1 METRSQKPERS
12 ANDVVVRQARRDE
25 AASLAEV
32 FDKVTMD
39 ADLKIATERGPDF
52 FALYDMEHD
61 PAEQHVL
68 AIERA
73 GRVEGVASFLGREA
87 WLDGRRVRTAY
98 MTDLRFTSAI
108 RGGSVLGSGFGRQ
121 FARAGEQLGV
131 DLFHTLVF
139 DGNPAAKKALVDRD
153 ARYPDKPLYRP
164 LRSFV
169 VTSVLLAHPRPIRK
183 TPYVVTRGTAKDVDE
198 LLAFLEA
205 DQRTRPFGDV
215 LHEGRFTRRLERW
228 PGFSPESF
236 YLARS
241 ARGTLV
247 GCFAPWDAH
256 AVKRYRVLSYRGSM
270 KGVKL
275 GYGLLSKVLGSTPL
289 PDPGELLRYLYA
301 THLCVPS
308 HDPLVLTALL
318 DRAYADLRGG
328 GHTFLMLYME
338 RQDPLRAALR
348 GYLTSGI
355 GSTFYAVC
363 RPDSPWATHDF
374 GTDAPPGSPSFVR
387 PGFEIALA

>member
-12 ANDVVVRQARRDE
+12 ANDVVVRLARRDE
-25 AASLAEV
+25 AVTLAEL
-32 FDKVTMD
+32 FEKVTMD

-52 FALYDMEHD
+52 FALYDMENERD
-61 PAEQHVL
+61 DQYVF
-68 AIERA
+68 AIELD
-73 GRVEGVASFLGREA
+73 GRVEGIASLLRREA
-87 WLDGRRVRTAY
+87 WLDGRRVVTGY
-98 MTDLRFTSAI
+98 MTDLRFTRAI
-108 RGGSVLGSGFGRQ
+108 RGGVIFGPRFGRE
-121 FARAGEQLGV
+121 FARVAAEVGTEVLY
-131 DLFHTLVF
+131 TLVF
-139 DGNPAAKKALVDRD
+139 DGNAAAKKALVDRD

-198 LLAFLEA
+198 LLAFLET

-247 GCFAPWDAH
+247 GCFAPWDAE
-256 AVKRYRVLSYRGSM
+256 AVKRYRVLGYRGSM

-338 RQDPLRAALR
+338 RNDPLRAALR

-363 RPDSPWATHDF
+363 RPDSPWVTHDF

>member
-1 METRSQKPERS
+1 VEPRSHDTQPVTENVSIR
-12 ANDVVVRQARRDE
+12 RARREDSG
-25 AASLAEV
+25 ALAEV
-32 FDKVTMD
+32 FEKVTMD

-52 FALYDMEHD
+52 FALYDMEHEPD
-61 PAEQHVL
+61 DQCVL
-68 AIERA
+68 AIERD
-73 GRVEGVASFLGREA
+73 GRIEGVGTWLRREA
-87 WLDGRRVRTAY
+87 WLGGRRVVTAY
-98 MTDLRFTSAI
+98 MTDLRFTRAI
-108 RGGSVLGSGFGRQ
+108 RGGHVLGPRFGRE
-121 FARAGEQLGV
+121 FARVAEELGTEV
-131 DLFHTLVF
+131 LYTLVF
-139 DGNPAAKKALVDRD
+139 DGNAAAKKALVDRD
-153 ARYPDKPLYRP
+153 PRYPDKPLYRP

-183 TPYVVTRGTAKDVDE
+183 TPYVVSRGTASDVDE

-215 LHEGRFTRRLERW
+215 LHEGRFARRLVRW

-256 AVKRYRVLSYRGSM
+256 AVKRYRVLGYQGSM

-275 GYGLLSKVLGSTPL
+275 GYGLLSKVLGSSPL
-289 PDPGELLRYLYA
+289 PDPGELLRYVYA

-308 HDPLVLTALL
+308 HDPLVLAALL

-328 GHTFLMLYME
+328 PHTFLMLYME
-338 RQDPLRAALR
+338 RNDPLRAALR

-363 RPDSPWATHDF
+363 RPDSPWSTHDF
-374 GTDAPPGSPSFVR
+374 GTDAPPGSPAYVR